1 MQHIALKHTVYQ
13 QIILPIPIVYREGK
27 TRPDTNYRS
36 ITIKFDNKHFQTKTE
51 AEVASEKEWL
61 EAEKVWVVHKGG
73 FSGGRMLKSSPA
85 TANAESDTTRKVK
98 LDHGGEIMNI
108 DEDSVEKV
116 CWFLQRL

>member
-1 MQHIALKHTVYQ
+1 M
-13 QIILPIPIVYREGK
+13 LPHEFSLLEP
-27 TRPDTNYRS
+27 
-36 ITIKFDNKHFQTKTE
+36 FQTKTE

-85 TANAESDTTRKVK
+85 SPESDTTRKVK

-108 DEDSVEKV
+108 DEECVEKV
-116 CWFLQRL
+116 GPRHQGMTFHVT